1 VRVSADLERDAFL
14 LMAVM
19 DGLSIQWLFDPDFD
33 MTAAFNRFC
42 DLLKSDLSSADRS
55 VSTADTA

>member
-1 VRVSADLERDAFL
+1 MRASADLDQDAAL

-19 DGLSIQWLFDPDFD
+19 DGLSIQWLLDPDFD

-42 DLLKSDLSSADRS
+42 KLLKSDLSSTTDDVPQAE
-55 VSTADTA
+55 TA